1 MLDKQAAQYVLRL
14 LSEQDHFTP
23 FCYYVVKRVTTPS
36 MEGEGEDKV
45 NRLLKFAALSV
56 ILAAVSA
63 VIWQQLREWQADKDT
78 LEASFAPQGKLP
90 EGVTPTHY
98 NLLLRIDPDE
108 SHFSGSVEIGVDIRR
123 EVDAIW
129 LHGKDIQIQ
138 AAVLAHSDG
147 TVTDLSFRE
156 MGHSGIV
163 QLSAASPIA
172 AQQASI
178 SIHFAAAF
186 SEKLDGLYIVEDQG
200 RNYAFT
206 QFEPVLARQVFPQF
220 DEPRFKVPYD
230 ISLEVRTEHRAFGNT
245 PIVKEETLQ
254 DGFKRLTLKTTHP
267 MPSYLLAFAVGEL
280 DVLEYAAI
288 PPNSIRDYPVPLR
301 GIATRGKGQQIR
313 YALKHIA
320 ELLTTL
326 EEYFGTPYPYAK
338 LDIVAVPDFAWGA
351 MENVGLMTYR
361 ESILLL
367 NDAPSASQQ
376 RRLMTVHAHELAHQ
390 WFGNLVTMPWW
401 DDIWLN
407 ESFATWMASKAV
419 HHWNPDMEVGR
430 EIVQRGH
437 EVMETDIY
445 ADSRSIREAVENND
459 DIANVFDAINYS
471 KGAAVLQM
479 LESTVSPEVF
489 RRGIQQY
496 LQRHSWR
503 NATAENL
510 IQALAEAADNPQVA
524 DIANSYINQAGVP
537 LLAVD
542 WHCRDEALAVEL
554 RQQRYLPVGS
564 TVNPDQLWKIPVC
577 LTLINKAGPTHVCE
591 VVEQRQ
597 QRFSYPVAQCPQ
609 AIMPNQNG
617 YGYYRWTLAH
627 AQWQTL
633 LEHIGKLNA
642 AEKLSVAN
650 NLAAEY
656 QAARI
661 DTSFYLQAIA
671 PLLAEPEWDV
681 STEPAQ
687 QVQKIR
693 DTIATREQ
701 QIELADYMYR
711 HYKPLLDDLGL
722 APDTHFDIANP
733 IATQLLRERVLNL
746 VAVSLKQPDVLAVL
760 AERGKALIVDG
771 PNPGLH
777 EDAIDR
783 QLWAIAMASAVIS
796 EGAPYFEALTKAAL
810 DSDDANF
817 RDDAFW
823 ALGQTVDPKLSRKIL
838 DLRWLYR
845 LKLNEALTVLDSHIG
860 KMENKERTLAWFKKY
875 YPAIALAV
883 PTPYIAGTPAV
894 SGELCSREAYT
905 DAQNFFGPKAA
916 SVEGMQR
923 ILLQNLEKIRLCYS
937 LADAQRTDQ
946 WNLN

>member
-1 MLDKQAAQYVLRL
+1 M
-14 LSEQDHFTP
+14 
-23 FCYYVVKRVTTPS
+23 
-36 MEGEGEDKV
+36 
-45 NRLLKFAALSV
+45 NRLVKFVALSV
-56 ILAAVSA
+56 IVAAVSA
-63 VIWQQLREWQADKDT
+63 VIWQQYREWQTDKDT
-78 LEASFAPQGKLP
+78 LEASLAPQGKLP
-90 EGVTPTHY
+90 DGVTPTHY
-98 NLLLRIDPDE
+98 TLLLRIDPDE
-108 SHFSGSVEIGVDIRR
+108 SHFSGRVRIDVVIKR
-123 EVDAIW
+123 EVDTIW
-129 LHGKDIQIQ
+129 LHGKDLQI
-138 AAVLAHSDG
+138 HSAQLEHRDG
-147 TVTDLSFRE
+147 TVSELRYRE
-156 MGHSGIV
+156 MGRSGIV
-163 QLSAASPIA
+163 QLSAAYPVA
-172 AQQASI
+172 PQQASI
-178 SIHFAAAF
+178 SIEFDAPF
-186 SEKLDGLYIVEDQG
+186 SDKLDGLYIVEDLG
-200 RNYAFT
+200 KNYVFT

-230 ISLEVRTEHRAFGNT
+230 ISLEIRQEHRAFGNT
-245 PIVKEETLQ
+245 PIVAEEPLG
-254 DGFKRLTLKTTHP
+254 DGFKRLTLMTTQP

-280 DVLEYAAI
+280 DVVEYTDI
-288 PPNSIRDYPVPLR
+288 PPNAVRDRPIPLR
-301 GIATRGKGQQIR
+301 GITTSGKGQRIN
-313 YALKHIA
+313 YALKLVA

-326 EEYFGTPYPYAK
+326 EDYFGTPYPYAK

-367 NDAPSASQQ
+367 GDSPSASQL

-419 HHWNPDMEVGR
+419 HHTSPAMEADR

-437 EVMETDIY
+437 RVMETDIY
-445 ADSRSIREAVENND
+445 ADSRSIREPVENND

-471 KGAAVLQM
+471 KGGAVLQM

-496 LQRHSWR
+496 LQQHSWG
-503 NATAENL
+503 NATAEDL
-510 IQALAEAADNPQVA
+510 IEALADAAGNPQVA
-524 DIANSYINQAGVP
+524 EIANAYINQPGVP
-537 LLAVD
+537 LLTLNWRCRGGELSVD
-542 WHCRDEALAVEL
+542 L

-577 LTLINKAGPTHVCE
+577 LTLINQAQPTHLCE
-591 VVEQRQ
+591 VLEQREQRFNYPVEQ
-597 QRFSYPVAQCPQ
+597 CPN

-617 YGYYRWTLAH
+617 HGYYRWTMAH

-633 LEHIGKLNA
+633 MQHIDELNA
-642 AEKLSVAN
+642 GEKLSVAN

-661 DTSFYLQAIA
+661 DTSFYLRAIA
-671 PLLAEPEWDV
+671 PLLAQPEWDV
-681 STEPAQ
+681 STEPAE
-687 QVQKIR
+687 QVQRIR
-693 DTIATREQ
+693 DTIADEEQ
-701 QIELADYMYR
+701 QVELANYIYR

-722 APDTHFDIANP
+722 APDTRFDKEKP

-746 VAVSLKQPDVLAVL
+746 VAVDLKQPDLLADL
-760 AERGKALIVDG
+760 AERGKALIADDADNGVR
-771 PNPGLH
+771 

-783 QLWAIAMASAVIS
+783 QLYASAMASAVIS
-796 EGAPYFEALTKAAL
+796 EGAPYFNALTQAAL
-810 DSDDANF
+810 DSDNANF

-838 DLRWLYR
+838 DLRWLFR

-905 DAQNFFGPKAA
+905 DAQEFFGPKAV

-937 LADAQRTDQ
+937 LAEAQRTDSWQ
-946 WNLN
+946 LD